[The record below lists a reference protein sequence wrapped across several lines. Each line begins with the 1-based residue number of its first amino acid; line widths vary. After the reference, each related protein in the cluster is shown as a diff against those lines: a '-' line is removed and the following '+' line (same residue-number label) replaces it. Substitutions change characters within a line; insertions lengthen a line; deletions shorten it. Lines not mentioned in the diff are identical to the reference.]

1 VDLVDFQILDQLQKT
16 RNISRA
22 AEKVSLSQPSVSV
35 RLSRLRRHF
44 GDPLFARTADGMQP
58 TPRGDGVVAAA
69 RQALLLIEGAVG
81 PQETF
86 DPQSSHRTFR
96 ICLTDI
102 GQIAILPKL
111 LVHLQTV
118 APNVCIEVLDPDDD
132 LERML
137 GTGGVDYAVG
147 VTLDRTKGLVSQAL
161 FQERFAC
168 LASKMHPRIGKSLTK
183 QQFFREGL
191 VLSNLRSPSTGL
203 RIMNRTFDSF
213 KSTTRVRLRV
223 PSLLGLAQVVANTE
237 LLAIVPWHLGTA
249 FAQDGHIKV
258 LEVPIHM
265 PSFKVMQY
273 WHRRY
278 HLDPG
283 HRWLRTTMFELLRN

>member
-118 APNVCIEVLDPDDD
+118 APNVCIEVLDP
-132 LERML
+132 
-137 GTGGVDYAVG
+137 
-147 VTLDRTKGLVSQAL
+147 GLVSQAL